1 MAASTLP
8 AVTAIA
14 GDAEL
19 SMFEVVG
26 FDGQVLRV
34 RTPFE
39 LTVGEEL
46 PLKIEGIGRTIA
58 RVTGHGA
65 GNGRAITELT
75 LLPPRAD

>member
-1 MAASTLP
+1 MAVSTLP

-39 LTVGEEL
+39 LTLGEEL

-58 RVTGHGA
+58 RVTGHSA
-65 GNGRAITELT
+65 GEHAITELM
-75 LLPPRAD
+75 LLPRPE